1 MLYSSRA
8 GEIKDRQDRDLL
20 TGKKATEEEC
30 GNDAEESFPTD
41 NPFGSGD
48 LGDIGDPK
56 HNLSSQ
62 ERRRTADEVELSRV
76 A

>member
-1 MLYSSRA
+1 MLYSSHA
-8 GEIKDRQDRDLL
+8 GEIKDQEDRDLL

-48 LGDIGDPK
+48 LVDIEDPK
-56 HNLSSQ
+56 SDLNSQ
-62 ERRRTADEVELSRV
+62 ERRRTAVEVELSRV